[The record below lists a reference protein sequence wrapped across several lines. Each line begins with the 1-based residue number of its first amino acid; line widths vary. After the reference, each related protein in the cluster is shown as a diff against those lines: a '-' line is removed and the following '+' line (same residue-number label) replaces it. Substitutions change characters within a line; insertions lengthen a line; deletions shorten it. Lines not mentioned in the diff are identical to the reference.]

1 MDRRCL
7 YSCRASDF
15 LQPPQ
20 KLTVDA
26 TPHQTFFLNT
36 LTVEFDTYGSEK
48 FDSLTVES
56 FSTVEQTV
64 EFWIS
69 GFRWREATHIL
80 WATLL
85 RINPSLSAW
94 KSCKSL
100 LMGSWFL
107 KKFRLRRA
115 HNIPKVTDS
124 QIVTT
129 VSGKIIRKPS
139 TDIALV
145 PHKEVDVSCYEL
157 PSWYV
162 EQHRH

>member
-1 MDRRCL
+1 MIENR
-7 YSCRASDF
+7 
-15 LQPPQ
+15 P
-20 KLTVDA
+20 
-26 TPHQTFFLNT
+26 FFLNT

-56 FSTVEQTV
+56 LSTVEQTV

-69 GFRWREATHIL
+69 GFGWREATHML

-107 KKFRLRRA
+107 KNFRLRRA
-115 HNIPKVTDS
+115 HTIPKVTDS

-129 VSGKIIRKPS
+129 VSCKIIKKPS
-139 TDIALV
+139 TDTCIALV

-157 PSWYV
+157 PSCYG
-162 EQHRH
+162 EQRRH